1 MFKIVPFTEEYISKM
16 TALENLCETETGW
29 NPPQEYLEEWT
40 KVVIGIHRQD
50 SNLVKV
56 ASDDNDII
64 GYCISIKKLHDY
76 EGVVMDITWKTAY
89 IWDLFVC
96 KEHRNSGV
104 GTALLEDAFAYLK
117 SIGFDKVGLLVNYGN
132 ENARKLYEKHG
143 FKLWSQFWVKKL

>member
-1 MFKIVPFTEEYISKM
+1 M
-16 TALENLCETETGW
+16 ALQNLCETETGW

-40 KVVIGIHRQD
+40 KAVIGIHHQD

-56 ASDDNDII
+56 ASDGNNII
-64 GYCISIKKLHDY
+64 GYCISVKKLHDY
-76 EGVVMDITWKTAY
+76 EGVVLDITWKTAY
-89 IWDLFVC
+89 IWDLFVR
-96 KEHRNSGV
+96 KEYRNRGI

-143 FKLWSQFWVKKL
+143 FKLWSQFLVKRF